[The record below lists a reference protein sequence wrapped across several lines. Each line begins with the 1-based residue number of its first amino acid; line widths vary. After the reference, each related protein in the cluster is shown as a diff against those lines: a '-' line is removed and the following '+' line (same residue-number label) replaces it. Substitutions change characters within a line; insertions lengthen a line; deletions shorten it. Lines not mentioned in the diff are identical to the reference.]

1 MSYVTTTTMEAPSSP
16 RYVTSMAPTSPVTVP
31 GAYPGFTPGV
41 LTAPQLNLPVF
52 QFTPNMDAPAPS
64 TTTNRDV
71 KVAKKKPAK
80 KKSCG
85 CC

>member
-1 MSYVTTTTMEAPSSP
+1 MSNIITMEGVVPASP
-16 RYVTSMAPTSPVTVP
+16 RVVTMQAPVTVP

-41 LTAPQLNLPVF
+41 LTAPQLNMPAF

-64 TTTNRDV
+64 TTNRDV
-71 KVAKKKPAK
+71 KVAKKKQAK
-80 KKSCG
+80 KKNSCG